1 LDMLPA
7 EKIQQ
12 EIAYLTIA
20 IDKTAGPKELEA
32 WSWLMAKINDVG
44 IQLND

>member
-1 LDMLPA
+1 MLPV

-20 IDKTAGPKELEA
+20 IDKTAGSKELEA
-32 WSWLMAKINDVG
+32 WGWLMARIKEAG
-44 IQLND
+44 IKLNG